1 MGERK
6 VRCQR
11 IACDAMFTEDDNPE
25 GCCRYHEGVRL
36 SLSLCVFGPDNHT
49 LSYRSFILSNVT
61 VAENF
66 GQPIFHDG
74 MKEWSCCKQKSH
86 DFSMF
91 LQIPGYSSF
100 FLSFSVVNK
109 YLHLFMENLFHF
121 HRCKTGKHTT
131 EKPITKAAPSPNK
144 PIPQP
149 LAAKAP
155 TDAERANCARCRQGF
170 FCSDHGA
177 QQVLSKHSTKPLVS
191 PANSVA
197 NATVPPRTKVV
208 DINEPQVCKNKG
220 CGQTFIEKDNHE
232 AACAYH
238 PGPAIFHD
246 RIKGWKCCDVH
257 VKEFDEFMEIPP
269 CAKGWHNA
277 NPAS

>member
-1 MGERK
+1 MCLFG
-6 VRCQR
+6 
-11 IACDAMFTEDDNPE
+11 
-25 GCCRYHEGVRL
+25 
-36 SLSLCVFGPDNHT
+36 SLCFFCELLQV
-49 LSYRSFILSNVT
+49 
-61 VAENF
+61 
-66 GQPIFHDG
+66 PIFHDG
-74 MKEWSCCKQKSH
+74 MKEWSCCKQRSH

-91 LQIPGYSSF
+91 LQIPG
-100 FLSFSVVNK
+100 
-109 YLHLFMENLFHF
+109 
-121 HRCKTGKHTT
+121 CKTGKHTT

-177 QQVLSKHSTKPLVS
+177 QVRQVLSKDSTKPLVS

-232 AACAYH
+232 AACSYH